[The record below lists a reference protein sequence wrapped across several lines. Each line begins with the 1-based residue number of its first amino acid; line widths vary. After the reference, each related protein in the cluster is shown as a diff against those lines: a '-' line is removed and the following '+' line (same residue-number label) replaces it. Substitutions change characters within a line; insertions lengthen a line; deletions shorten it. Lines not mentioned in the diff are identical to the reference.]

1 MRAPRGF
8 TLIELLVVIAVIG
21 ALLALLLPA
30 VQASREAARRIRCAS
45 NLRQLG
51 LAAHGYHES
60 HGEFPP
66 GLDQFEAAWAPRFRG
81 TSLFTFLLPYIEQG
95 NVLREWDYASPL
107 NNTQGGPSARSATVL
122 PILLCPSDW
131 LPENPVVVAGR
142 YYGMTSYG
150 GNGGTRSH
158 HPSQATC
165 DGMFHT
171 AGTASEP
178 KPDQRPVSLSMVFD
192 GTSQTILL
200 GERNHSDPNLETFAG
215 VYWAES
221 LKYLGK
227 WAAIGG
233 RKRIGDV
240 TMSAFAEI
248 NYQLPFD
255 YGNRRQADPPPTSAL
270 DFEVH
275 EDRRKCAFGS
285 NHPQGANF
293 AFTDGSVRFLE
304 ESLPLATLQALC
316 SRNGREVVR
325 DFDQSGAD

>member
-1 MRAPRGF
+1 MRGLRGF

-21 ALLALLLPA
+21 VVLALLLPA
-30 VQASREAARRIRCAS
+30 VQASREAARRIRCAN
-45 NLRQLG
+45 NLKQLC
-51 LAAHGYHES
+51 LAAHVYHER
-60 HGEFPP
+60 HGGFPP
-66 GLDQFEAAWAPRFRG
+66 GLDQFEVPWPPRFRG

-95 NVLREWDYASPL
+95 NALQGWDYASPL

-122 PILLCPSDW
+122 PVLLCPSDW
-131 LPENPVVVAGR
+131 LQENPVVVAGR

-158 HPSQATC
+158 HPAQATC
-165 DGMFHT
+165 DGIFHT
-171 AGTASEP
+171 TGPASEP
-178 KPDQRPVSLSMVFD
+178 DPNQGPVSLAMVFD

-200 GERNHSDPNLETFAG
+200 GERNHSDPNLETFVG

-240 TMSAFAEI
+240 TMSAFAPI

-255 YGNRRQADPPPTSAL
+255 YDNRHQADPPPTSAL
-270 DFEVH
+270 DFDLYQ
-275 EDRRKCAFGS
+275 DRRKCAFGS
-285 NHPQGANF
+285 NHPYGANF
-293 AFTDGSVRFLE
+293 AFVDGSVRFLQ

-316 SRNGREVVR
+316 SRNGRDVVR
-325 DFDQSGAD
+325 DFQ